1 MRALDMLRD
10 GVAILAPQERTAE
23 LYPVLDRAWPLIL
36 ARFGT
41 SATSVSLNVEY
52 DVNVWIHAT
61 GLVSTIAQHVSEGF
75 GRRILKDIWPQW
87 RQMLYTLCTD
97 RSAQPRVMPRPER
110 GAVAKRAHVHLYNQH
125 ATEGQV
131 LFAILEA
138 LKSIAS
144 SIGQK
149 MENAVL
155 WDMATHPRLLDT
167 LDVRQSGKIRNAGVT
182 MYQSFIQA
190 DDMTLWTILRA
201 VAGQGAPWYLQRSIQ
216 WAPEFTW

>member
-1 MRALDMLRD
+1 
-10 GVAILAPQERTAE
+10 
-23 LYPVLDRAWPLIL
+23 
-36 ARFGT
+36 
-41 SATSVSLNVEY
+41 
-52 DVNVWIHAT
+52 
-61 GLVSTIAQHVSEGF
+61 
-75 GRRILKDIWPQW
+75 
-87 RQMLYTLCTD
+87 MLYTLCTD

-110 GAVAKRAHVHLYNQH
+110 GAIAKRAHVHLYNQH

-201 VAGQGAPWYLQRSIQ
+201 VAGQGAPWYLHRSIQ